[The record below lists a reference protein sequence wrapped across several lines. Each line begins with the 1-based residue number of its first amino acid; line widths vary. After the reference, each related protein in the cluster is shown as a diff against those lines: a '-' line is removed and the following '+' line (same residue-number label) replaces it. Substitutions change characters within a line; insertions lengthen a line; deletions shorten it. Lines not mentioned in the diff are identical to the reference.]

1 MSSVTDTSIIPL
13 GKQGEMLCGAPDWPL
28 WVPVAFGWPLHG
40 RTVLG
45 DTSLQ
50 FEHARLR
57 ARQIHLQSMEPD
69 VGSPVVAKRP
79 EWPREDILRR
89 QVTELYVLCV
99 TNVKRLYSIL
109 T

>member
-1 MSSVTDTSIIPL
+1 MSMSSVTETSTSDL
-13 GKQGEMLCGAPDWPL
+13 GKQGEMLFGAPDGPL

-40 RTVLG
+40 RTLLG

-69 VGSPVVAKRP
+69 VGSPIVGKRS
-79 EWPREDILRR
+79 WVQSGISSR
-89 QVTELYVLCV
+89 
-99 TNVKRLYSIL
+99 
-109 T
+109 